1 MAFFKEA
8 LKERGIAG
16 RAKGGNSAWIKRRS
30 FWSRATCSGANLPV
44 RETRFQTF
52 LAMLFSPFP
61 SALGNLVCRG
71 HTHGVFGNL
80 FINDDD
86 ETAIGGMSPYH
97 GEPGGFAGAF
107 FGRVLQHVLY

>member
-30 FWSRATCSGANLPV
+30 FWSRATCSGVNFPV
-44 RETRFQTF
+44 RETRFHTF

-61 SALGNLVCRG
+61 FALGNLVGSG
-71 HTHGVFGNL
+71 HSHCVFGNL
-80 FINDDD
+80 LVNDDD
-86 ETAIGGMSPYH
+86 KTAIGGISPNG
-97 GEPGGFAGAF
+97 GEPGGFAGP
-107 FGRVLQHVLY
+107 